1 MPKESE
7 RPDLG
12 RAHGNSPDRGQPSG
26 HTPADH
32 AEPRRRPIAR
42 TNGPD
47 HADPTEK
54 GRPHDTG
61 RSGA

>member
-12 RAHGNSPDRGQPSG
+12 RVNATSPDRGQPSG

-32 AEPRRRPIAR
+32 AEVRRRPNAG
-42 TNGPD
+42 TTGPD

-54 GRPHDTG
+54 ARPHDSG